1 VRRVSTL
8 VAEVAVDLVDALDAA
23 DDRAL
28 EVQLRRDA
36 QVQLGVERVRVRD
49 ERRADAPPCCT
60 CSMGV
65 STSR

>member
-36 QVQLGVERVRVRD
+36 QVQVSNAFECVMNG
-49 ERRADAPPCCT
+49 RADAPPCCT